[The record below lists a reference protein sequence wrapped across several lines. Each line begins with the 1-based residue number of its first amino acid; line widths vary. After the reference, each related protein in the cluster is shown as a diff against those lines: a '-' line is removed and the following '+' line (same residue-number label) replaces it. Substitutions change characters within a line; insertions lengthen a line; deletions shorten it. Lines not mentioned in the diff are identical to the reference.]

1 METVALLKQENRKQ
15 AKQLKESEKVS
26 SGSQPGASG
35 ANGKAGAV
43 SQRDVAKLTVENEM
57 LTA

>member
-15 AKQLKESEKVS
+15 AKQLKESEKVLG
-26 SGSQPGASG
+26 GSQPGASG
-35 ANGKAGAV
+35 TSGKAGAV